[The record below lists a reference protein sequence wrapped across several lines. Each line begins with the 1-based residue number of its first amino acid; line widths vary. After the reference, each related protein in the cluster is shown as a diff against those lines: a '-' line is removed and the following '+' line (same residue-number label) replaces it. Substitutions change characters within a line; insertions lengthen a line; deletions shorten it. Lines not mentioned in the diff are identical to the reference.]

1 MKYVT
6 RTFKTTTIKAC
17 TVDVVDN
24 GNSTLLGKTE
34 EFVFTN
40 MKPDDKRVQKTL
52 KDFFGT
58 SQYLVLSVSLDEKTY
73 AMDIEKFVSESKVIE
88 SKKGI

>member
-6 RTFKTTTIKAC
+6 RSFKTVTIKAC
-17 TVDVVDN
+17 SVKVVDN

-52 KDFFGT
+52 KEFFGD
-58 SQYLVLSVSLDEKTY
+58 SQYLVLNTSVDEKTY
-73 AMDIEKFVSESKVIE
+73 AMDIDKFVSESKVIE